1 MKIRQITEH
10 VWTSAFEERRDRP
23 SLGLIIGE
31 KFNVAVDAG
40 HWAHTVGMHAVHGLT
55 VAEKRTEQLTFC
67 IHGIR
72 AVP

>member
-40 HWAHTVGMHAVHGLT
+40 HGAHIVVMHAVHGFIAT
-55 VAEKRTEQLTFC
+55 SRRKE
-67 IHGIR
+67 
-72 AVP
+72 